1 MKKAFIT
8 IDVGLIILTIIPVI
22 VVLADCIDSAVNG
35 VIPWR
40 EDSTFIYGMPAF
52 FNTLGVYFVFGFVL
66 VVLWAILL
74 LVTAG
79 FTVFTVIY
87 AKKKKRN
94 HRIVTP
100 SPATIPK
107 GEDR

>member
-66 VVLWAILL
+66 VGN
-74 LVTAG
+74 TTSCYCRFYG
-79 FTVFTVIY
+79 FYRDLREEEKTQ
-87 AKKKKRN
+87 
-94 HRIVTP
+94 
-100 SPATIPK
+100 S
-107 GEDR
+107 